1 MRNWGISWLGIS
13 QEVAVSC
20 CLGALTRGSAGLDV
34 PDGSVA
40 WLAVDAGC
48 GCELSEDCWPDLLH
62 VVLKCGGLRVVRLT
76 WHLPDRVPLEQ
87 VAQGNRVEAAWSW
100 KFHSVTS
107 GIVC

>member
-1 MRNWGISWLGIS
+1 MLGNTAVINFS
-13 QEVAVSC
+13 QPRGKGVSVYK
-20 CLGALTRGSAGLDV
+20 GRGHGR
-34 PDGSVA
+34 
-40 WLAVDAGC
+40 
-48 GCELSEDCWPDLLH
+48 ELSEDCWPDLLH